1 MMPSRKPI
9 PMVPSNKLG
18 VYQANGGF
26 SWLTRTGH
34 RDMTPAEGSIRP
46 AGTVVGRARSGWRG
60 AGICCRG
67 VREILDK
74 FDLLHAAHAEN
85 GRFRGS
91 RGALG
96 GQRWIK
102 WS

>member
-1 MMPSRKPI
+1 
-9 PMVPSNKLG
+9 MVPSNKLG

-26 SWLTRTGH
+26 SLLTRTGH

-74 FDLLHAAHAEN
+74 FAGSEPNCDLLHAVHAEN